1 MMRVQRQ
8 QVQQE
13 EEAFGNP
20 WSKVLSGN
28 EEKPWPA
35 LVLRSLRSAALSSS
49 KGNTK
54 TRMAPRPPDT
64 PPPRKSKGTQT
75 ENEKEKGEEEEEEQQ
90 HKEEERYNFVKNV
103 NAMIS
108 FLINRRKCFQ
118 VNVAVAPTAKS
129 AARFLGKTS
138 ALPTPAPCRAP
149 HPRPRR

>member
-35 LVLRSLRSAALSSS
+35 LVLRLPRSAEFASN
-49 KGNTK
+49 KENTK
-54 TRMAPRPPDT
+54 TRMTPRPPDT

-75 ENEKEKGEEEEEEQQ
+75 ENEKEKEEEEEEEQ
-90 HKEEERYNFVKNV
+90 HKEEERYNFVKKV
-103 NAMIS
+103 DAMIS
-108 FLINRRKCFQ
+108 FLNSRRKCWK
-118 VNVAVAPTAKS
+118 PIAK
-129 AARFLGKTS
+129 
-138 ALPTPAPCRAP
+138 
-149 HPRPRR
+149 